1 MVNNAALSHFGRV
14 EIKSAPGTGTSVRL
28 LLPRET
34 SKVQRNPLSSSK
46 KIVSA
51 DLRILLVDDDEFV
64 LNAHAALLRH
74 MGLSPQISSRPL
86 ETLAE
91 LEAGQFDIV
100 ITDLRMP
107 EISGLEFARQVRSI
121 CPNIR
126 IFLLTAFE
134 GGLGNTSELASIDQ
148 ILLKPISVEK
158 LKDAILLDPPG
169 SLTAL

>member
-1 MVNNAALSHFGRV
+1 
-14 EIKSAPGTGTSVRL
+14 
-28 LLPRET
+28 
-34 SKVQRNPLSSSK
+34 
-46 KIVSA
+46 
-51 DLRILLVDDDEFV
+51 
-64 LNAHAALLRH
+64 
-74 MGLSPQISSRPL
+74 
-86 ETLAE
+86 

-107 EISGLEFARQVRSI
+107 EISGLEFAHRVRSI
-121 CPNIR
+121 CPKIR

-158 LKDAILLDPPG
+158 LKNAILLDPAG